1 MFLKKVIYGFK
12 ESVYMRFGCILL
24 TGCFV
29 NVLIFDLV
37 GCDIMPKAVSTR
49 TVAIL
54 WWFFVLILVSS
65 YTANLAAFLT
75 MSRMAAAIESA
86 DDLSKQNQIPYGTLQ
101 SGSTRN
107 FFKVWEGKMSSD
119 VAYSDKYIIQNVG
132 KRFCFTSSS

>member
-1 MFLKKVIYGFK
+1 MIYCVK
-12 ESVYMRFGCILL
+12 ESVYMSFGCILL
-24 TGCFV
+24 TGCLV

-107 FFKVWEGKMSSD
+107 FFKVWEILEGKMSNG
-119 VAYSDKYIIQNVG
+119 VAYSDKYTNRECVTQIL
-132 KRFCFTSSS
+132 F